1 MGGQYVEE
9 RVTRPIFKPLR
20 DKFRVFGV
28 PVMKFF
34 IILAVGVCCLGISA
48 ATGMWQHDV
57 ERAYSA
63 SELQTLRNDYS
74 STLTALASI
83 ESQRTRQG
91 ASSYDEMSLNS
102 MQKETVSKAKELG
115 IAASMTSEQAEAL
128 VPASHIVSE
137 PVIPDPV
144 RYILITAVPVIV
156 LFVLFMETNRT
167 SLYKEIKRAW
177 KWANSQKT
185 YRNRPIEF
193 VERKT
198 GESYWDALPYAA
210 DPKGNS
216 AG

>member
-1 MGGQYVEE
+1 MSGGYGEE
-9 RVTRPIFKPLR
+9 HVTRPIFKPLR

-28 PVMKFF
+28 PVVKFF
-34 IILAVGVCCLGISA
+34 IILGIGIACLGISA
-48 ATGMWQHDV
+48 ATGMWQHEV

-63 SELQTLRNDYS
+63 SEMQAQRSEYS
-74 STLTALASI
+74 STLSALATI

-115 IAASMTSEQAEAL
+115 ITASMTSEQAEAL
-128 VPASHIVSE
+128 APTTHIVSE
-137 PVIPDPV
+137 PVVPDPV
-144 RYILITAVPVIV
+144 RFIVITALPVIV

-210 DPKGNS
+210 DPKGNP